1 MSQEMSNRYRIG
13 KVFFR
18 HLTVCCPSVFQLGCK
33 RLGFRSNS
41 SGNTKS
47 LDTGK
52 KYEDGNC
59 RGRKVCSPNHI
70 FTTYFA
76 IFLASPSAQ
85 SLHMP
90 LPLSSTQKLLVNT
103 STSTTCFTSA
113 LPSSQNV
120 YPKWYPFPI
129 QCATFIP
136 GIGCHLG
143 QRQSYSP
150 DPALH
155 TAKLPISKRSSDFSL
170 TEMKNDDSKTLVV
183 SNRGCRLPGGQ
194 R

>member
-1 MSQEMSNRYRIG
+1 MQREKSLLSKPHIHNIFCN
-13 KVFFR
+13 FF
-18 HLTVCCPSVFQLGCK
+18 SVTFC
-33 RLGFRSNS
+33 
-41 SGNTKS
+41 TKS
-47 LDTGK
+47 
-52 KYEDGNC
+52 
-59 RGRKVCSPNHI
+59 SH
-70 FTTYFA
+70 A
-76 IFLASPSAQ
+76 
-85 SLHMP
+85 
-90 LPLSSTQKLLVNT
+90 LPLSSTQKLLINT

-150 DPALH
+150 DPALL

-170 TEMKNDDSKTLVV
+170 TEMKNDDSQTLVV